1 MKPKGNIMTIG
12 ELLKQFRIKNL
23 KTQKE
28 WASGIVSP
36 SYYAKVEK
44 GLHRITAEDLLA
56 ILTANQIK
64 PEDFFNKLSA
74 NQEHDN
80 AASFIDREV
89 NRAYYQNNPAK
100 IRKIRQYVAD
110 SDFKDKD
117 KEKIL
122 LLIDFE
128 LADVENKLADLS
140 ETKKNKLKS
149 WLFDQ
154 NDFDERALRIY
165 INLIPI
171 YDLKSNLLIGKKI
184 VEKLKNVSKP
194 RQQEELLDVI
204 CNILIMCIE
213 QKSYTEAQYFITAAE
228 KVKMIPE
235 LFFCKNM
242 LVLLENMVNYHFV
255 HKPEYISKCKWAI
268 KNFTLLGMPE
278 YGEQAELFVNEN
290 LNK

>member
-1 MKPKGNIMTIG
+1 MTIG

-74 NQEHDN
+74 NQGHDN
-80 AASFIDREV
+80 AASIIDREV
-89 NRAYYQNNPAK
+89 NRAYYQNNPVK

-110 SDFKDKD
+110 SDFKD

-140 ETKKNKLKS
+140 EVKKNKLKS

-154 NDFDERALRIY
+154 NDFDEKALRIY

-171 YDLKSNLLIGKKI
+171 YDLKSNLLIGKKV

-194 RQQEELLDVI
+194 RQQEELLGVI
-204 CNILIMCIE
+204 CNLLMICIE
-213 QKSYTEAQYFITAAE
+213 QQAYNEARYFVKAA
-228 KVKMIPE
+228 KNVKTRPE
-235 LFFCKNM
+235 LFFLKNV
-242 LVLLENMVNYHFV
+242 LVLLENMISYHFE
-255 HKPEYISKCKWAI
+255 HKSEYLSKCKWAV

-278 YGEQAELFVNEN
+278 YGEQAKIFFNEN